1 MALPRVI
8 PALADLTQDIAGP
21 VPLDLLQNWAAGTQ
35 DLERAG
41 SLLEGF
47 RIEGCVVSSDTS
59 GLSKLTAEEDLLDVL
74 ALISAPKE
82 ILHAIGIAIGGKAI
96 GTWVADNTQMY
107 YPTSIA
113 PDLIL
118 AGMSEAQVRIAASV
132 SISVGMCV
140 HGGVFYELGGGL
152 YGRDADVVE
161 QLAEHNARGG
171 EVLVT
176 TTVTDRLV
184 VPRDFAFQP
193 RPELS
198 AHYGAGV
205 LALEPGPRLPD
216 IDATDRR
223 YPHPYPVEFFER
235 LAELRATHNGD
246 ALRRDIY
253 ATYLDERVILFLA
266 RERETATAGGL
277 ASLLDGLVT
286 NALMDTIVR
295 GMAGSQDHLAG
306 LGGGIAILAFDSS
319 RQAFDYA
326 QAVRARFTEN
336 GLLVKIGIDRGQVL
350 RFSNTLGPSGIAGDA
365 VNIASK
371 ISEDAG
377 VAGAIHLT
385 TRVASAL
392 GDLPGSTPFQLTVSN
407 VSLTG
412 VSL

>member
-41 SLLEGF
+41 ALLEGF

-59 GLSKLTAEEDLLDVL
+59 GLSKLTGEKDLLDVL

-82 ILHAIGIAIGGKAI
+82 ILHAIGVAIGGKAI
-96 GTWVADNTQMY
+96 GTWVADNTEMY

-118 AGMSEAQVRIAASV
+118 AGMSEVQVRVAASW
-132 SISVGMCV
+132 SVNLGMCV

-152 YGRDADVVE
+152 YGRDADMVE

-176 TTVTDRLV
+176 TSVTDRLV
-184 VPRDFAFQP
+184 VPRDFSFQP

-198 AHYGAGV
+198 ARYDAGV
-205 LALEPGPRLPD
+205 LALQPGPRLPD
-216 IDATDRR
+216 LEAIDRR
-223 YPHPYPVEFFER
+223 YPHPYPAEFFER
-235 LAELRATHNGD
+235 LAELRTARNGD

-253 ATYLDERVILFLA
+253 ATYLDERVIVFLA
-266 RERETATAGGL
+266 REREAAAGGL
-277 ASLLDGLVT
+277 AGLLDGLVT

-295 GMAGSQDHLAG
+295 GMAGSQNHLAG

-319 RQAFDYA
+319 GQALDYA
-326 QAVRARFTEN
+326 QAVRTRFGEN
-336 GLLVKIGIDRGQVL
+336 GLPVKIGIDRGPVL

-377 VAGAIHLT
+377 AAGRINLT
-385 TRVASAL
+385 TRVMEGL
-392 GDLPGSTPFQLTVSN
+392 GDLPDATPFQIAIAN
-407 VSLTG
+407 VTLTG
-412 VSL
+412 VTI